1 MRVRPLLCSVPVLAE
16 SLRREVSILESSQ
29 GSSAFDLCENSTA
42 ESLHGAAAKD
52 EESASKSRTVS
63 LSCSAAASARQSRRQ
78 SRSSFRESMSNALA
92 VALSPPASP
101 PPSPSST
108 IDGQPV
114 ETIGQSRRGSAA
126 PTTSNLRSL
135 RMMPKMATTRNL
147 RHFAQQNGEEDDLK
161 CSTLRRP
168 EDSLDGRQL
177 IAVIMAVNKVDL
189 KTDRAGKP
197 FDDVE
202 DVESAKLYASILA
215 ELHSKASKVRAA
227 DVLARFD
234 KNKLNR
240 LDALKPKRRKSTVMG
255 VLGVMGA
262 VAIKRSETSSE
273 GNEDDPSSPSMRM
286 FVSRQRSRGQNVRA
300 SARVSSASR
309 SGSGMNTSSE
319 KNLLAPAQSA
329 ASLAGGVG
337 AIRTARQEEAALKLQ
352 AVLRGQVVR
361 ESSSL

>member
-1 MRVRPLLCSVPVLAE
+1 
-16 SLRREVSILESSQ
+16 
-29 GSSAFDLCENSTA
+29 
-42 ESLHGAAAKD
+42 
-52 EESASKSRTVS
+52 
-63 LSCSAAASARQSRRQ
+63 
-78 SRSSFRESMSNALA
+78 
-92 VALSPPASP
+92 
-101 PPSPSST
+101 
-108 IDGQPV
+108 
-114 ETIGQSRRGSAA
+114 
-126 PTTSNLRSL
+126 
-135 RMMPKMATTRNL
+135 MMPKMATTRNL